1 MSWVVFVFHAGVLL
15 LPTLHTPARAA
26 GDSSSGEKLAK
37 EHCARCHDIA
47 PGGAFKRY
55 PPSFASIASF
65 RSEEQ
70 IYARIVFP
78 ALHSGMPEV
87 AFYLLQPQQIAD
99 LVAYIVSL
107 EKKSP

>member
-1 MSWVVFVFHAGVLL
+1 MSLAVLIFFAATL
-15 LPTLHTPARAA
+15 LISTWDTPARAA
-26 GDSSSGEKLAK
+26 GDSSHGEKLAK

-47 PGGAFKRY
+47 PNGAFKRY
-55 PPSFASIASF
+55 PPSFASIAAF

>member
-1 MSWVVFVFHAGVLL
+1 MSLAVLIFFSAAL
-15 LPTLHTPARAA
+15 LISTSHTAARAA

-47 PGGAFKRY
+47 LGGAFKRY
-55 PPSFASIASF
+55 PPSFASIAAF

-78 ALHSGMPEV
+78 SLHSGMPEV

-99 LVAYIVSL
+99 LVAYITSL
-107 EKKSP
+107 EKNSP